1 MSSDSR
7 LPWIVFAV
15 LATLVALP
23 FVIHEVRSQL
33 RPRLVDARI
42 VTATDTDPVLR
53 TGPRHLTTGEEV
65 RLAVALRVDRK
76 GRESGWVAP
85 PGPLEI
91 DGVRHEGPR
100 WASWPE
106 ESRQIRV
113 FWFTVEC
120 STVGGEL
127 GPTTAEDRLAHRT
140 FLAPELGRDLAATGF
155 PAQHNDDAL
164 GPRLDGLPTD
174 GGTVRL
180 YARVELVDR
189 PDAVRPLAAVT
200 TMDPARFA
208 EADFPRVHRRA
219 ALGPGVSAATGELF
233 RLPGFELSEGVPH
246 DWVLPGL
253 GMTMADATERRLAQ
267 SSWTFAAF
275 AVTGHTAVSHAD
287 LVGLGRLTT
296 AGGRMLLD
304 GRPALWGR
312 DVRAGD
318 LVSDGDHWVVL
329 LGDDGNSELD
339 AVDPVLHCFRGP
351 PTRSRLGL
359 VVDDTSDRLQLH
371 RHEE

>member
-1 MSSDSR
+1 MASDSR

-23 FVIHEVRSQL
+23 FVIHEIRSQL
-33 RPRLVDARI
+33 RPRLADARI

-53 TGPRHLTTGEEV
+53 TGPRHLTAGEQV
-65 RLAVALRVDRK
+65 RIAVALRVERR
-76 GRESGWVAP
+76 GREPGWVAP

-91 DGVRHEGPR
+91 DGARDEGPR
-100 WASWPE
+100 WTSWPE
-106 ESRQIRV
+106 DSRQIRV

-120 STVGGEL
+120 ATVGGEL
-127 GPTTAEDRLAHRT
+127 GPATAEGRLAHRT
-140 FLAPELGRDLAATGF
+140 FLAPELGRDLAAAGF
-155 PAQHNDDAL
+155 PSQHNDDAL

-200 TMDPARFA
+200 TTDPARFA
-208 EADFPRVHRRA
+208 DADFPRLHRRA
-219 ALGPGVSAATGELF
+219 DLGPGVSAATGELF
-233 RLPGFELSEGVPH
+233 RLPGFELSDGLPH

-253 GMTMADATERRLAQ
+253 GVTMAEATDRRLAQ
-267 SSWTFAAF
+267 SSWTFATF
-275 AVTGHTAVSHAD
+275 AAAGRSTVSPSE
-287 LVGLGRLTT
+287 LVGLGRLTP

-304 GRPALWGR
+304 GRPAVWGR
-312 DVRAGD
+312 DVREGD

-329 LGDDGNSELD
+329 LGDDGNSDLD
-339 AVDPVLHCFRGP
+339 PADPVLHCFRGP

-371 RHEE
+371 RHDG